1 MYRRK
6 ILYLAALVVSLILA
20 VTGCSPKK
28 TENMPGSEGAA
39 HCEIYYID
47 NINQTLKFEMMPV
60 DGKSQ
65 EEQVFDAYEK
75 MRDVQKTEERK
86 SAVPDGLDINSVY
99 IDSGILGIEIYA

>member
-47 NINQTLKFEMMPV
+47 NINQTLKFEMMAV

-65 EEQVFDAYEK
+65 EEQVFDAYKK
-75 MRDVQKTEERK
+75 MRDVQKTPEIRPFRTFFPVSLFRK
-86 SAVPDGLDINSVY
+86 LFICSPTR
-99 IDSGILGIEIYA
+99 